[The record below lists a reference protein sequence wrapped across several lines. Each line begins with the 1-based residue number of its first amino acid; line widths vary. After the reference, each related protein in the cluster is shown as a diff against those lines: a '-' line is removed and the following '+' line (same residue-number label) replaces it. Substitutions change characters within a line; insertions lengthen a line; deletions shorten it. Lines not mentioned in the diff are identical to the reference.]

1 MHQNSSLA
9 TGIANLLWFSPT
21 VPVRTTRVGMTR
33 EVSSVEAAAE
43 ELLTWEKR
51 GAPWRRAVQAC
62 IDAGEGRTTA
72 GEARKAFLAAAKACG
87 MLRGNR

>member
-1 MHQNSSLA
+1 M
-9 TGIANLLWFSPT
+9 LWFSPP
-21 VPVRTTRVGMTR
+21 VPVRTKRIGTTR

-43 ELLTWEKR
+43 ELLTWEKQ
-51 GAPWRRAVQAC
+51 GAAWRKAVQAC

-87 MLRGNR
+87 MLRGQ